1 MYITSAQLLADF
13 NLLANALYVGVLIQ
27 SIRKA
32 PWRSLLR
39 FERLNIFLAA
49 CAFLVVLWSLRA
61 GVSQG
66 LALHYLGVTTLTLV
80 FGWPLAVLGS
90 GVVLAVLGLA
100 KGLDWAAFGINAWVT
115 GVVPVLLTHALHRL
129 VDRRLPK
136 NFFIYLYL
144 CAFLGGMLAILAS
157 AVLVAGLLALS
168 GAYPVAKISYEYLAY
183 LPLLVL
189 PEGILNGM
197 VMTMLLVL
205 KPEWVSS
212 FDADAYLG
220 RGR

>member
-1 MYITSAQLLADF
+1 MYITSSQLLSDF
-13 NLLANALYVGVLIQ
+13 NVLANALYLGVLLQ
-27 SIRKA
+27 ALRKT
-32 PWRSLLR
+32 PWRSLR
-39 FERLNIFLAA
+39 FDRLNLFLAA
-49 CAFLVVLWSLRA
+49 CACLVVLWTMRA

-80 FGWPLAVLGS
+80 FGWPLALVGS
-90 GVVLAVLGLA
+90 SLVLAVLGLA
-100 KGLDWAAFGINAWVT
+100 KGLDWAAFGIDAVAT
-115 GVVPVLLTHALHRL
+115 GVVPVLVTHGLYRL

-144 CAFLGGMLAILAS
+144 CAFLGGMLALLAS
-157 AVLVAGLLALS
+157 ALLVAALLALS
-168 GAYPVAKISYEYLAY
+168 GAYPVAKIGYEYLAY

-197 VMTMLLVL
+197 VMTMLMVF
-205 KPEWVSS
+205 KPHWVTT
-212 FDADAYLG
+212 FDADQYLG